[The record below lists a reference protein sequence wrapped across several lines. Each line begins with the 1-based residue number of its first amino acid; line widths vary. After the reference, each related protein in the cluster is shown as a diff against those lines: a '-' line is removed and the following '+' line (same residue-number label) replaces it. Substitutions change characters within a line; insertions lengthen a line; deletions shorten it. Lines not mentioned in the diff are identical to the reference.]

1 MAEHAQRLAVL
12 IDADNASAAIVDDL
26 LAEIAKLGT
35 ASVKRIYGDFTTGRL
50 AAWNARILEHSIQQV
65 QQPSFT
71 TGKNASDIALVIDA
85 MDLLHSKRFTGFC
98 LVSSDSDFTRL
109 AMRLREEGVMVYGF
123 GEKKTPRA
131 FVAACDK
138 FIYTEILR
146 PPKKRAAAPVAR
158 PAAARP
164 AAAKPSSRPA
174 AKPAPRPASP
184 DVSAPP
190 VDILRDAIDSSCDE
204 SGWAHLGQV
213 GRVLNNRLPDFDA
226 RNFGFRSIGA
236 MLEELDG
243 FEIRRQGG
251 PGQQQTVYVRVK
263 PGV

>member
-1 MAEHAQRLAVL
+1 MAEQAQRLAVL

-146 PPKKRAAAPVAR
+146 PPKKRAPPAAR

-164 AAAKPSSRPA
+164 ARPAKPSGR
-174 AKPAPRPASP
+174 PAPRPVAS

-190 VDILRDAIDSSCDE
+190 LDILRDAIESSADE

-226 RNFGFRSIGA
+226 RNFGFRSTGA

-263 PGV
+263 PGA

>member
-1 MAEHAQRLAVL
+1 MAEQAQRLAVL

-109 AMRLREEGVMVYGF
+109 AMRLREEGVIVYGF

-146 PPKKRAAAPVAR
+146 PPKRRVAAPV
-158 PAAARP
+158 AARP
-164 AAAKPSSRPA
+164 AAAKPAGKPV
-174 AKPAPRPASP
+174 AKPAPRPAVSGI
-184 DVSAPP
+184 SAPP
-190 VDILRDAIDSSCDE
+190 LDILRDAIDSSCDE

-226 RNFGFRSIGA
+226 RNFGYRSIGA

-243 FEIRRQGG
+243 FEIRRRGE
-251 PGQQQTVYVRVK
+251 PGQQQTVYVKVK
-263 PGV
+263 TGV

>member
-35 ASVKRIYGDFTTGRL
+35 ASVKRIYGDFTSGRL

-109 AMRLREEGVMVYGF
+109 AMRLREEGVTVYGF

-146 PPKKRAAAPVAR
+146 PPKKRAAAP
-158 PAAARP
+158 AARP
-164 AAAKPSSRPA
+164 AAKPSSRPA
-174 AKPAPRPASP
+174 AKPAPRPAAS
-184 DVSAPP
+184 DASAPP
-190 VDILRDAIDSSCDE
+190 LDILRDAIDSSCDE

-251 PGQQQTVYVRVK
+251 PGQQQTVYVKVK

>member
-1 MAEHAQRLAVL
+1 MAEQAQRLAVL

-109 AMRLREEGVMVYGF
+109 AMRLREEGVIVYGF

-158 PAAARP
+158 PAAR
-164 AAAKPSSRPA
+164 PSSRLA
-174 AKPAPRPASP
+174 TRPAPRPAAA

-190 VDILRDAIDSSCDE
+190 LDILRDAVESSIEE
-204 SGWAHLGQV
+204 SGWARLGRVGQV
-213 GRVLNNRLPDFDA
+213 INNQLPDFDS

-236 MLEELDG
+236 L
-243 FEIRRQGG
+243 FESISDFEVKREGMPGG
-251 PGQQQTVYVRVK
+251 SQTVFVRVK
-263 PGV
+263 PGA

>member
-1 MAEHAQRLAVL
+1 MAEQAHRLAVL

-35 ASVKRIYGDFTTGRL
+35 ASVKRIYGDFTSGRL

-109 AMRLREEGVMVYGF
+109 AMRLREEGVTVYGF

-146 PPKKRAAAPVAR
+146 PPAKRAVGMTRAPAR
-158 PAAARP
+158 APAR
-164 AAAKPSSRPA
+164 AK
-174 AKPAPRPASP
+174 AKPAAQPP
-184 DVSAPP
+184 APP
-190 VDILRDAIDSSCDE
+190 VSPGIAAPPFDMLRDAVDSSTDDT
-204 SGWAHLGQV
+204 GWAHLGQV

-226 RNFGFRSIGA
+226 RNFGYRSIGA
-236 MLEELDG
+236 MLEALDG

-251 PGQQQTVYVRVK
+251 PGQQQSVYVRTK

>member
-1 MAEHAQRLAVL
+1 MAEQAQRLAVL

-35 ASVKRIYGDFTTGRL
+35 ASVKRIYGDFTSGRL

-109 AMRLREEGVMVYGF
+109 AMRLREEGVIVYGF

-146 PPKKRAAAPVAR
+146 PPKRRAVPAAR
-158 PAAARP
+158 TGSDKAAARP
-164 AAAKPSSRPA
+164 TAR
-174 AKPAPRPASP
+174 PAPRSASSGVSTP
-184 DVSAPP
+184 PIDV
-190 VDILRDAIDSSCDE
+190 LRDAVDSSIDE
-204 SGWAHLGQV
+204 SGWARLGRVGQV
-213 GRVLNNRLPDFDA
+213 INNQLPDFDA

-236 MLEELDG
+236 L
-243 FEIRRQGG
+243 FESISDFEVKRQGVSGG
-251 PGQQQTVYVRVK
+251 PQTVFVRVK
-263 PGV
+263 PEA

>member
-1 MAEHAQRLAVL
+1 VALEGGKMAEQAQRLAVL
-12 IDADNASAAIVDDL
+12 IDADNASATIVDDL

-109 AMRLREEGVMVYGF
+109 AMRLREEGVIVYGF

-146 PPKKRAAAPVAR
+146 PPKKRTG
-158 PAAARP
+158 
-164 AAAKPSSRPA
+164 S
-174 AKPAPRPASP
+174 APR
-184 DVSAPP
+184 SADKAVTNTRSAQIVAAELPIE
-190 VDILRDAIDSSCDE
+190 ILRDAVESSAAE
-204 SGWAHLGQV
+204 SGWAHLGRVGQV
-213 GRVLNNRLPDFDA
+213 INNQLPDFDS
-226 RNFGFRSIGA
+226 RNFGHRNIGA
-236 MLEELDG
+236 L
-243 FEIRRQGG
+243 FEAVPDFEVRREGDAG
-251 PGQQQTVYVRVK
+251 RPQTVYVRVK
-263 PGV
+263 SKAS

>member
-1 MAEHAQRLAVL
+1 MAEQAQRLAVL

-109 AMRLREEGVMVYGF
+109 AMRLREEGVIVYGF

-146 PPKKRAAAPVAR
+146 PPKKRAASPAR
-158 PAAARP
+158 PAAKPPGRP
-164 AAAKPSSRPA
+164 V
-174 AKPAPRPASP
+174 AKPAPRPASS
-184 DVSAPP
+184 DISAPP
-190 VDILRDAIDSSCDE
+190 LDILRDAIDSSADE

-226 RNFGFRSIGA
+226 RNFGYRSTGA
-236 MLEELDG
+236 MLEELEG

-251 PGQQQTVYVRVK
+251 PGQQQTVYVKVK
-263 PGV
+263 PGA

>member
-1 MAEHAQRLAVL
+1 MAEQAQRLAVL

-109 AMRLREEGVMVYGF
+109 AMRLREEGVIVYGF

-146 PPKKRAAAPVAR
+146 PPKKRAAAPAT
-158 PAAARP
+158 RP

-174 AKPAPRPASP
+174 AKPAPRPPAA

-190 VDILRDAIDSSCDE
+190 LDILRDAIDSSCDE

-226 RNFGFRSIGA
+226 RNFGYRSIGA

-251 PGQQQTVYVRVK
+251 PGQQQTVYVKVK
-263 PGV
+263 SGV

>member
-1 MAEHAQRLAVL
+1 MAEQAQRLAVL

-35 ASVKRIYGDFTTGRL
+35 ASVKRIYGDFTSGRL

-109 AMRLREEGVMVYGF
+109 AMRLREEGVIVYGF

-146 PPKKRAAAPVAR
+146 PPKKRAAP
-158 PAAARP
+158 AARP
-164 AAAKPSSRPA
+164 AARPSSRPA
-174 AKPAPRPASP
+174 TARPASP
-184 DVSAPP
+184 PPSPGLSAPP
-190 VDILRDAIDSSCDE
+190 LDILRDAIESSADE

-213 GRVLNNRLPDFDA
+213 GRVLSNRLPDFDA
-226 RNFGFRSIGA
+226 RNFGYRSTGA
-236 MLEELDG
+236 MLEELEG

-263 PGV
+263 PGA

>member
-1 MAEHAQRLAVL
+1 MAEQAQRLAVL

-146 PPKKRAAAPVAR
+146 PPKKRAAAPAAAR

-164 AAAKPSSRPA
+164 TGRPPA
-174 AKPAPRPASP
+174 RPAPRPAVS
-184 DVSAPP
+184 DVSSPP
-190 VDILRDAIDSSCDE
+190 VDILRDAVESSIEE
-204 SGWAHLGQV
+204 SGWARLGRVGQV
-213 GRVLNNRLPDFDA
+213 INNQLPDFDS
-226 RNFGFRSIGA
+226 RNFGFRSIGP
-236 MLEELDG
+236 L
-243 FEIRRQGG
+243 FESISDFEVKREGMPGG
-251 PGQQQTVYVRVK
+251 SQTVFVRVK
-263 PGV
+263 PGA